1 MENTERSFKRGVS
14 SDINFG
20 NKKNLKEPFLKTK
33 GTRKRKETK
42 PKKLHRDSEFSS
54 VHGLTHHMLVKHQ
67 KTPNRNRNYFLS
79 TLST

>member
-42 PKKLHRDSEFSS
+42 PKFS
-54 VHGLTHHMLVKHQ
+54 KR
-67 KTPNRNRNYFLS
+67 KEIIKIRAAINEIE
-79 TLST
+79 TLK